1 MSGAVLDDEARQQDG
16 LLVQRHRDGDAT
28 AFAELY
34 ATYHRRLLRFVRRRV
49 NEDHIAEDLTHEAFT
64 RALSGIGNFRDGA
77 RFYSWLIGI
86 ARHLLIR
93 HYRDTGRVATLTHV
107 DAGPIDA
114 PELQL
119 MRRVEQEY
127 MTAALGRVRT
137 RHREVLRLREDE
149 ELSYE
154 AIAERL
160 GIPLTT
166 VPPLLHRARLA
177 LRREYLAV
185 TEPERTAAILPLLYG
200 ATAAL
205 RRLRDRLL
213 QVAAHVPNSA
223 TVTASMAVAAISVAS
238 LLSPP
243 PSDIDVGLRAK
254 ILAPGP
260 SAHTAQEVAS
270 QPHDQIIWPA
280 FSTQSGDTTNRHGDV
295 TSATRYQPDVA
306 VDQAEMRRR
315 RADSQHMPYSTNVG
329 PTWIGVDPDQ
339 MQRDLQSS
347 LTGDF
352 EWMEGS

>member
-1 MSGAVLDDEARQQDG
+1 MSGAVLDDGARQQDG
-16 LLVQRHRDGDAT
+16 QLVQRHREGDPT

-34 ATYHRRLLRFVRRRV
+34 ATYHRRLLRYVRRRV
-49 NEDHIAEDLTHEAFT
+49 NENHIAEDLTHEAFT
-64 RALSGIGNFRDGA
+64 RALSGIDNFRDGA

-93 HYRDTGRVATLTHV
+93 HYRDTGRITSFTLI
-107 DAGPIDA
+107 DAGHADA

-119 MRRVEQEY
+119 MRRVDHDY
-127 MTAALGRVRT
+127 MTAALGRVRA

-185 TEPERTAAILPLLYG
+185 TEPERTAALVPLLYG

-213 QVAAHVPNSA
+213 QATAYLPDITALTTSIAVMAVQVAGMLGSVAPPSA
-223 TVTASMAVAAISVAS
+223 SAVTASDTATIQAELADQPG
-238 LLSPP
+238 PP
-243 PSDIDVGLRAK
+243 P
-254 ILAPGP
+254 
-260 SAHTAQEVAS
+260 HTAGATS
-270 QPHDQIIWPA
+270 QPRPRTDEFSPA
-280 FSTQSGDTTNRHGDV
+280 AGLPRVLVSE
-295 TSATRYQPDVA
+295 SASWRGREQD
-306 VDQAEMRRR
+306 R
-315 RADSQHMPYSTNVG
+315 HMPYYLEHGGFS
-329 PTWIGVDPDQ
+329 IGVDPDD
-339 MQRDLQSS
+339 MRNDLESS
-347 LTGDF
+347 LAGNYD
-352 EWMEGS
+352 WMEEQ